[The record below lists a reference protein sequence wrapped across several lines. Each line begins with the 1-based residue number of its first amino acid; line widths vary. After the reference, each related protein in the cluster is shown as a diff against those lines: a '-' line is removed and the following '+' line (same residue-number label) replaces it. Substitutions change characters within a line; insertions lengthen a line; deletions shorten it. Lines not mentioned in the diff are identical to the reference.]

1 MDQLRTP
8 LLLVSAVF
16 LLVAS
21 GCANRPPTLNC
32 VTGSGSLTVTEG
44 TSVKISA
51 NAQDPDRN
59 DELSFDWSAS
69 AGGRLMA
76 DNGSVTFDSAGL
88 DPGIYTVGLTVRDKK
103 QNTAVCAVD
112 LNVEKNKQA
121 PIISCDRASTSV
133 NAGESTNLQTTA
145 SDANADPLS
154 YAWSVDGSG
163 VSNDQSSFE
172 FGTSGRDLGAH
183 SVTVTVT
190 DVDGMSASCDFNVT
204 INRPANRNPTVRLS
218 LNRQEVYAGQA
229 INATASANDPHND
242 PLTYSWT
249 VDNRN
254 RSETSSQLGINT
266 GSMSGGSHSVTV
278 TVRDDRDGRAS
289 DTKSFSVTEKIVIQ
303 INQLRPDNLAKA
315 QLDEIALKM
324 QQSPQLRATI
334 TGHTDD
340 RGSESGNER
349 YGQRRADAVKDYL
362 VRENNISEGRIE
374 TKSAGES
381 QPMADNST
389 AQGRQENRR
398 VEVELSIP

>member
-1 MDQLRTP
+1 MNQLRTS
-8 LLLVSAVF
+8 LLLVSAVL

-59 DELSFDWSAS
+59 DELSFDWTAS
-69 AGGRLMA
+69 AGGRLSA

-103 QNTAVCAVD
+103 QATAVCAVD
-112 LNVEKNKQA
+112 LNIEKNKQA
-121 PIISCDRASTSV
+121 PVISCDQASTSV
-133 NAGESTNLQTTA
+133 NVGESTTLRTTA
-145 SDANADPLS
+145 SDANRDTLS
-154 YAWSVDGSG
+154 YRWSVDGSSI
-163 VSNDQSSFE
+163 SNDQSSFE
-172 FGTSGRDLGAH
+172 FGTSGRPQGAH

-204 INRPANRNPTVRLS
+204 ISRPTNRDPTVTLS
-218 LNRQEVYAGQA
+218 LDKQQVFAGET
-229 INATASANDPHND
+229 INATASASDPHDD
-242 PLTYSWT
+242 PLTPSWS
-249 VDNRN
+249 VDNQSRPG
-254 RSETSSQLGINT
+254 TSLRLAVNT
-266 GSMSGGSHSVTV
+266 SGMSGGSHSVTV
-278 TVRDDRDGRAS
+278 TVRDDRDGRAT

-303 INQLRPDNLAKA
+303 INQLRPDNIAKA

-340 RGSESGNER
+340 RGGERGNVR

-362 VRENNISEGRIE
+362 VRENDISEGRIE

-398 VEVELSIP
+398 VEVELSVP

>member
-32 VTGSGSLTVTEG
+32 VTDSGSLTVREG
-44 TSVKISA
+44 TSVKILA
-51 NAQDPDRN
+51 NAQDLDRN
-59 DELSFDWSAS
+59 DKLSFDWSAS
-69 AGGRLMA
+69 GGGRLRA

-88 DPGIYTVGLTVRDKK
+88 DPGIYTVDLTVRDKK

-121 PIISCDRASTSV
+121 PVISCDQANTSV
-133 NAGESTNLQTTA
+133 TVGESTNLRATA
-145 SDANADPLS
+145 SDPNGDALS
-154 YAWSVDGSG
+154 YQWSVDGSS

-172 FGTSGRDLGAH
+172 FGTSGRPQGAH

-204 INRPANRNPTVRLS
+204 ISRPTNRDPTVTLS
-218 LNRQEVYAGQA
+218 LDKQQVYAGET
-229 INATASANDPHND
+229 INATASASDPHDD
-242 PLTYSWT
+242 PLTPSWS
-249 VDNRN
+249 VDNQSRPG
-254 RSETSSQLGINT
+254 TSSRLSLNT
-266 GSMSGGSHSVTV
+266 SGMSGGSHGVTV
-278 TVRDDRDGRAS
+278 TVRDDRDAS
-289 DTKSFSVTEKIVIQ
+289 ATDTKSFSVTEKIVIQ
-303 INQLRPDNLAKA
+303 INQLRPDNIAKA

-324 QQSPQLRATI
+324 QQNPQLRATI

-340 RGSESGNER
+340 RGSERANER
-349 YGQRRADAVKDYL
+349 YGQRRADAVKNYL
-362 VRENNISEGRIE
+362 AREHNIDEGRIE

-398 VEVELSIP
+398 VEVELSVP